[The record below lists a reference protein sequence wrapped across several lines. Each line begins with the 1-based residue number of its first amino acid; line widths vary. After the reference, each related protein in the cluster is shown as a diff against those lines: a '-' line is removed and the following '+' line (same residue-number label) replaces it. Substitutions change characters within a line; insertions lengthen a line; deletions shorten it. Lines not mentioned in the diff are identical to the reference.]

1 MPTMSK
7 AEEEEEEGRRRRRR
21 GDFWRVRNVES
32 YGIRISSLPARVQY
46 GTGYR

>member
-1 MPTMSK
+1 MSK
-7 AEEEEEEGRRRRRR
+7 AEEEEEEGRRRRRRRR